1 MDRGTNG
8 VERIVRGYA
17 LDMLELVREADE
29 VDTVTV
35 IASDKGGEP
44 HVMYMGLRGGKCS
57 FTYDSHGED
66 VPDE

>member
-1 MDRGTNG
+1 MDREIKA
-8 VERIVRGYA
+8 VERIARGYA
-17 LDMLELVREADE
+17 LDMLELVRESDE
-29 VDTVTV
+29 VDTVTI

-57 FTYDSHGED
+57 FTYDSHGEE